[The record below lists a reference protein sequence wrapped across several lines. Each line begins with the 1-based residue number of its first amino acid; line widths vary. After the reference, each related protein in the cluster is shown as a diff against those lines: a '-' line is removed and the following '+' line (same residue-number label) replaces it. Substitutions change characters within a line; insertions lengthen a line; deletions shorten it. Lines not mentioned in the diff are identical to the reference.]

1 MDKQFANVQALV
13 HSLARCNSGVLYP
26 HVFLDYDSWQR
37 LPWIWEDGLPSRLS
51 AVCEAEKRMDALYR
65 QAEEKFRRYT
75 DPHSPDSFLLRF
87 QSALSGHLSELR
99 EALGRCRPQE
109 TAAIVN
115 RIGALLSPVPVFR
128 DMEQVNRELTT
139 AHPLPEAASYHQWI
153 NYVQYDPSESEEG
166 LMKLVAKAFTRHGY
180 DLTDTCFQL
189 EQDAET
195 LLTGYRSA
203 IAEQV
208 SLYLHQYVIASVQ
221 GKLPTLNA
229 ILEKEGSAQL

>member
-99 EALGRCRPQE
+99 EALGHCRTQE

-115 RIGALLSPVPVFR
+115 RIGALLSPDPVFR

-166 LMKLVAKAFTRHGY
+166 LMKLVAKALTRHGY
-180 DLTDTCFQL
+180 DLL
-189 EQDAET
+189 
-195 LLTGYRSA
+195 SA
-203 IAEQV
+203 IQHLEEDAA
-208 SLYLHQYVIASVQ
+208 HQLSTFQNTFDARAALSISEHITAPVQ
-221 GKLPTLNA
+221 AKLP
-229 ILEKEGSAQL
+229 ILRELLERNSNS